1 MLKKIKK
8 YFNRNYFD
16 FLVVMTEK
24 ELKVRY
30 KRAYLGFLWI
40 LITPI
45 VNTLVIGLIF
55 SQIVK
60 TPNFFWFLLLATIPW
75 NFFSLTLTRS
85 VISIVSERSLIQKV
99 KFPIEV
105 IPLSIIFSILINT
118 IISFS
123 LATLIVSMFV
133 NVTYIHLIMFF
144 GVFIWLFILTTG
156 LSIFLAALNVKY
168 RDTSFITQTLLT
180 AWFYLTPVMYPLSM
194 LPEKIRILYYL
205 NPLTFVFEI
214 FHAPFLNNL
223 TINFSLV
230 VSNVLVGLILTVLG
244 IYIFIKEKDKL
255 ADQI

>member
-1 MLKKIKK
+1 MKK

-105 IPLSIIFSILINT
+105 IPLSIMFSILINT

-123 LATLIVSMFV
+123 LAILIVSMFV
-133 NVTYIHLIMFF
+133 KVTYIHLIMFF
-144 GVFIWLFILTTG
+144 GVFMWLIFLISG
-156 LSIFLAALNVKY
+156 ISVFLAALNVKY
-168 RDTSFITQTLLT
+168 RDTSFITQTLLV

-194 LPEKIRILYYL
+194 LPEKIRIIYYL

-223 TINFSLV
+223 TVNFSLV
-230 VSNVLVGLILTVLG
+230 VSNILVGLILTVLG
-244 IYIFIKEKDKL
+244 IYVFIKEKDKL
-255 ADQI
+255 TDQI